1 MQLKILN
8 VVPGLLP
15 EAGGP
20 SRTVPGL
27 CEGLTA
33 AGAAVTLFSTHQAGK
48 DITVDPASADYEVC
62 LFRGTET
69 SLRSA
74 REIYQTI
81 KKRAR
86 DFDLVHVHS
95 LWNQISTVACAAA
108 RSASL
113 PYVLAPL
120 GMLSTT
126 CVRQRHFAHKRIFAA
141 LYDRRTV
148 EGAARLHL
156 ASADELETLVK
167 GWFRYPPHFIARN
180 GTAPVTSFA
189 PGAFRRRFPELK
201 ERRLM
206 LFFGRLHPI
215 KGLDLQLEA
224 LGLLKQK
231 YEDLMWV
238 LVGPDAG
245 EWNRL
250 KGAIQTRGLQDHVR
264 WVGPLMGDERFA
276 ALADADVLV
285 HTSFYESQA
294 MTINEALAVGVPLVI
309 TDSVKYDDVSVAG
322 AGRVVPRNATAV
334 AAAIDSI
341 LQDAAASAAMREAGR
356 RFAAA
361 EFSWTRIAETI
372 IKYYEEILSEKQSE
386 LSYALMDHRE
396 ARANS

>member
-1 MQLKILN
+1 MKILN
-8 VVPGLLP
+8 VVPSLLP
-15 EAGGP
+15 AAGGP

-33 AGAAVTLFSTHQAGK
+33 TGAAVTLFTTHEPGN
-48 DITVDPASADYEVC
+48 DLTVDPATANYEVC
-62 LFRGTET
+62 LFGGNER

-74 REIYQTI
+74 RQIYQTI
-81 KKRAR
+81 KKRAG

-108 RSASL
+108 RSAGL

-126 CVRQRHFAHKRIFAA
+126 CVRQRHFARKRIFAA
-141 LYDRRTV
+141 VYDRRTV

-156 ASADELETLVK
+156 ASEDELGTLVS
-167 GWFRYPPHFIARN
+167 GWFQCPPYFIARN
-180 GTAPVTSFA
+180 GTAPVGSSEPA
-189 PGAFRRRFPELK
+189 AWRGRFPELK
-201 ERRLM
+201 DRRIM
-206 LFFGRLHPI
+206 LFFGRLHSI

-224 LGLLKQK
+224 LDLLKQK
-231 YEDLMWV
+231 YSDLMWV
-238 LVGPDAG
+238 LIGPDAG

-250 KGAIQTRGLQDHVR
+250 NHAVHARGLQDHVR
-264 WVGPLMGDERFA
+264 WIGPLMGDERFA

-309 TDSVKYDDVSVAG
+309 TDSVNYEDVQRAG
-322 AGRVVPRNATAV
+322 AGHIVSRSPSAV

-341 LQDAAASAAMREAGR
+341 FQDPSGSVAMREAGR

-361 EFSWTRIAETI
+361 ELSWSRIAESVM
-372 IKYYEEILSEKQSE
+372 KSYEEILSEQQRP
-386 LSYALMDHRE
+386 LSYNVLNRRA
-396 ARANS
+396 AGANS